1 MPISLVFDT
10 ETTSAKNKKD
20 HTDPSNPKCVQ
31 LYAAMYEHDDDRN
44 YISKII
50 LNGVTKKHLWLKP
63 IQTISCV
70 IMMNDDESVEP
81 GAEAIHGISKERS
94 QAVGVLRK
102 SAANIFADF
111 LDISD
116 RLVAHN
122 IEFDKKIIRHLLHQA
137 KIDTNLVDKP
147 HAFCTMNYLKP
158 IMKMTPKMF
167 GDWKQPKLIEGYNYL
182 FQRDFDGNA
191 HDASVD
197 AAACADMYFEILN
210 LERLKIEEAKKA
222 SVIV

>member
-31 LYAAMYEHDDDRN
+31 LYAAMYEHDDYKN
-44 YISKII
+44 YLSKII
-50 LNGVTKKHLWLKP
+50 VNGVTKKHLWLKP
-63 IQTISCV
+63 IQTVSCIV
-70 IMMNDDESVEP
+70 MMDDDETVEE
-81 GAEAIHGISKERS
+81 GAFKVHGISRDRS
-94 QAVGVLRK
+94 QEVGVLRK

-111 LDISD
+111 LDVSD

-122 IEFDKKIIRHLLHQA
+122 IEFDKKIIRHMLHQA
-137 KIDTNLVDKP
+137 KIDAKLVDKP
-147 HAFCTMNYLKP
+147 QAFCTMNYLKP
-158 IMKMTPKMF
+158 IMKMEPKRF
-167 GDWKQPKLIEGYNYL
+167 GDWKQPKLIEGYNFL
-182 FQRDFDGNA
+182 FDRDFDGNA

-210 LERLKIEEAKKA
+210 RERIKIEEAQKVPA
-222 SVIV
+222 